1 MPGLF
6 RKIFFNESEITEKQY
21 QNSRMFFIVEAMCS
35 SPLATLVSGSY
46 LAGLFCYLGAS
57 ESVSSV
63 IMSVVALAGLV
74 QFVSPLVA
82 ERLHRRKLI
91 STAFFSFFKLSLA
104 FIMFTPML
112 FENKLVALA
121 VAASLYLAGH
131 FANAF
136 VTPMYSVWLVSL
148 LPEQVRGKYF
158 GIKDAFT
165 NISCAVLSYIGGMIL
180 DAYTKTGDQRMGFWG
195 VGVLVLVLALI
206 NISCFLP
213 VREPIIEEEKKKI
226 NLKDIFTKPFKNA
239 QFRPVLVINILYQS
253 ALYLSTAFFA
263 IFQVSRM
270 GLSYELIGLTTCVNI
285 GLRTLLSPVWGNI
298 ASKYSWFRSTRYSFL
313 AWALS
318 MFVYVFMT
326 KENVLWMIWV
336 ATVISAVAW
345 AGIGLSLFGLQFDL
359 APKQNTSIYISCNSA
374 MAGVVG
380 FLSSLAGAAFIGFT
394 NGYSFHI
401 GSLEICDMQLL
412 FIASTLISML
422 CIWYIRRLE
431 KRMKRK
437 KAEERK
443 VEEERV
449 LV

>member
-1 MPGLF
+1 
-6 RKIFFNESEITEKQY
+6 
-21 QNSRMFFIVEAMCS
+21 
-35 SPLATLVSGSY
+35 
-46 LAGLFCYLGAS
+46 
-57 ESVSSV
+57 
-63 IMSVVALAGLV
+63 
-74 QFVSPLVA
+74 
-82 ERLHRRKLI
+82 
-91 STAFFSFFKLSLA
+91 
-104 FIMFTPML
+104 
-112 FENKLVALA
+112 
-121 VAASLYLAGH
+121 
-131 FANAF
+131 
-136 VTPMYSVWLVSL
+136 
-148 LPEQVRGKYF
+148 
-158 GIKDAFT
+158 
-165 NISCAVLSYIGGMIL
+165 
-180 DAYTKTGDQRMGFWG
+180 
-195 VGVLVLVLALI
+195 
-206 NISCFLP
+206 
-213 VREPIIEEEKKKI
+213 
-226 NLKDIFTKPFKNA
+226 
-239 QFRPVLVINILYQS
+239 
-253 ALYLSTAFFA
+253 
-263 IFQVSRM
+263 
-270 GLSYELIGLTTCVNI
+270 
-285 GLRTLLSPVWGNI
+285 
-298 ASKYSWFRSTRYSFL
+298 
-313 AWALS
+313 

>member
-1 MPGLF
+1 MPGFF

-148 LPEQVRGKYF
+148 LPEQVRG
-158 GIKDAFT
+158 
-165 NISCAVLSYIGGMIL
+165 
-180 DAYTKTGDQRMGFWG
+180 
-195 VGVLVLVLALI
+195 
-206 NISCFLP
+206 
-213 VREPIIEEEKKKI
+213 
-226 NLKDIFTKPFKNA
+226 
-239 QFRPVLVINILYQS
+239 
-253 ALYLSTAFFA
+253 
-263 IFQVSRM
+263 
-270 GLSYELIGLTTCVNI
+270 
-285 GLRTLLSPVWGNI
+285 
-298 ASKYSWFRSTRYSFL
+298 
-313 AWALS
+313 
-318 MFVYVFMT
+318 
-326 KENVLWMIWV
+326 
-336 ATVISAVAW
+336 
-345 AGIGLSLFGLQFDL
+345 
-359 APKQNTSIYISCNSA
+359 NTS
-374 MAGVVG
+374 
-380 FLSSLAGAAFIGFT
+380 
-394 NGYSFHI
+394 
-401 GSLEICDMQLL
+401 E
-412 FIASTLISML
+412 
-422 CIWYIRRLE
+422 
-431 KRMKRK
+431 
-437 KAEERK
+437 
-443 VEEERV
+443 
-449 LV
+449 